1 MQLYFLRHGEAE
13 DYNADDHN
21 RALTPT
27 GRNRLQIA
35 AKVIHRLNLKLDRI
49 YTSPRI
55 RALQTAQ
62 IVGSELEIEPTI
74 TELLNYGF
82 NQVAL
87 AELIAPY
94 PDDAHLML
102 VGHEPTLSSTIT
114 HITGGRVDMKR
125 GELARVDVPKSYL
138 MSGVLVWLIAPR
150 VFDNLGD

>member
-13 DYNADDHN
+13 DYSADDYN

-35 AKVIHRLNLKLDRI
+35 AKTIHQLSLKLDHI

-55 RALQTAQ
+55 RAHQTAQ
-62 IVGSELEIEPTI
+62 IVGTELGIEPTV

-87 AELIAPY
+87 AELINPY
-94 PDDAHLML
+94 ADDARLML
-102 VGHEPTLSSTIT
+102 VGHEPTLSSVIA

-125 GELARVDVPKSYL
+125 GGLARVDVPKSYL
-138 MSGVLVWLIAPR
+138 MSGALVWLIAPR